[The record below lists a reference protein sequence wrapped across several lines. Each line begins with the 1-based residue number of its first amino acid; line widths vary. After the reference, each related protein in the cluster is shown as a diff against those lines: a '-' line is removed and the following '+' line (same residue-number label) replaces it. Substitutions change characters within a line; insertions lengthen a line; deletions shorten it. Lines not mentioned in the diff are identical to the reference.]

1 MSTTDMILNFA
12 GSRNSFTL
20 CELADYVR
28 SREAISDSGILW
40 HIKKL
45 IRQNKLSR
53 LSRGLYGAFVKREFS
68 PMLTDELKQLY
79 GDISSEFPLIDVAVY
94 SGHDI
99 TSLQHHLSANNA
111 LYVEVTKEASEAV
124 FHYLIDK
131 KIKAYH
137 KPDSKFMYDYV
148 DLSEHCV
155 IVKPLVTESPLKKI
169 DGISMPT
176 LEKLLVD
183 INADPDFY
191 YLQGVEASYIMDNAR
206 SFYHLNTPK
215 MLRYASRRGIREKM
229 QSYLTNDN

>member
-1 MSTTDMILNFA
+1 MILNFA

-20 CELADYVR
+20 CELSDYVR
-28 SREAISDSGILW
+28 SREVISDSGILW

-45 IRQNKLSR
+45 IMQNKLSR
-53 LSRGLYGAFVKREFS
+53 LSRGLYGAFVKKEFA
-68 PMLTDELKQLY
+68 PILTDELKQLY
-79 GDISSEFPLIDVAVY
+79 EDISSDFPLIDVAVY

-111 LYVEVTKEASEAV
+111 LYVEVTKEASEVV
-124 FHYLIDK
+124 FHSLIDK
-131 KIKAYH
+131 KIKVYH
-137 KPDSKFMYDYV
+137 KPDSEFMCNYV

-169 DGISMPT
+169 EGIYMPT

-191 YLQGVEASYIMDNAR
+191 CLQGVEASYIMDNAR
-206 SFYHLNTPK
+206 SLYQLNTPK

-229 QSYLTNDN
+229 QSYLTHDN